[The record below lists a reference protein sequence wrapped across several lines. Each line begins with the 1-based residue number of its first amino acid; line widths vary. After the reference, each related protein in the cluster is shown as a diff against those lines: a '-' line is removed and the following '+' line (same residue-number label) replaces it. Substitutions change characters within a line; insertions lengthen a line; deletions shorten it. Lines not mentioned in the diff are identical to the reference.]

1 MSNKKKNKF
10 KNYSFIS
17 IMRKEKKIND
27 QFMNM
32 LSSLTIEEIIALK
45 LELSIQLTKHK
56 FYNFPLWKAL
66 PSICK
71 DAILRFTLSACQSK
85 RDGARMLGI
94 DIREFDRLL
103 KRYNTEKL
111 FNND

>member
-1 MSNKKKNKF
+1 
-10 KNYSFIS
+10 
-17 IMRKEKKIND
+17 MRRERKIND
-27 QFMNM
+27 QFLNV
-32 LSSLTIEEIIALK
+32 LSSITLEEIIALK
-45 LELSIQLTKHK
+45 LELAIQMTKHK

-71 DAILRFTLSACQSK
+71 DAVLRFTLSACQSK

-103 KRYNTEKL
+103 KRYDTEKL